1 MKLRPLHNARARM
14 SCATEKVYVIV
25 EHSAGLETPTAK
37 SLRLDLLS
45 YNVTRIPSNLV
56 LSAKAHTPKE

>member
-1 MKLRPLHNARARM
+1 M